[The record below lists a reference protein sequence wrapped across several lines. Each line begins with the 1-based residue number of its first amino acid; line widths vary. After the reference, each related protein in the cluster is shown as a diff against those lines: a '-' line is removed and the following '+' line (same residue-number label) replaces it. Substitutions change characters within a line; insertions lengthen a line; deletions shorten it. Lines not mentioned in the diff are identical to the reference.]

1 MALMVKY
8 GPPRGM
14 WPEFKL
20 DFPEARKWPER
31 LNVTQFLVDKNIIE
45 GRGDKMAILH
55 GSQRITFNELY
66 EMVCSFS
73 RALKSLGVEYGD
85 RVILRLPNI
94 PEFIVCHLA
103 A

>member
-20 DFPEARKWPER
+20 DFPEAEKWPEK
-31 LNVTQFLVDKNIIE
+31 LNVTQFLIDKNIIE
-45 GRGDKMAILH
+45 GRGDKTAILH

-66 EMVCSFS
+66 ENGMQLQQSPKKF
-73 RALKSLGVEYGD
+73 RAS
-85 RVILRLPNI
+85 NMA
-94 PEFIVCHLA
+94 IVLF
-103 A
+103 